1 MSPAPAPPILLFT
14 TGTGYNRLLCQ
25 HTVYTHRRWPI
36 SAAMPYPKISIAAI
50 LSITILILSTPLAS
64 SAETSEKHWTL
75 AELIDHAEYHNSDI
89 EGWQWKVESADA
101 RRRKVNSA
109 KILPRLRV
117 NSKSG
122 IVPEARGDVFNLSS
136 DTLGIGPLGPFNR
149 TDFEFVQ
156 PLYPISQG
164 RNLNEAATH
173 GVDVERA
180 DLAQIR
186 LDVAYEIKE
195 FYYGL
200 LLAQDL
206 NDLAR
211 RLSDELAERKKEL
224 ADKDGISLS
233 NRYKLELALLELNKQ
248 QREIND
254 KEDLA
259 RIALAWRAGF
269 TNTTSL
275 VLVDQWLDPVTASVP
290 PLEELSTRALG
301 LRPDW
306 RKLQAGLAAKQA
318 LTRAARAAYKPQVFV
333 GGGLRYAIA
342 PGRTDQ
348 RNPFVKDDFNYFNGG
363 VFIGIQQNLEWHL
376 LATDVDK
383 ARAEY
388 RELKA
393 REDGAVA
400 AIRLDVRR
408 AYLNYRRTAAD
419 LDDARRARKLARQ
432 WLQEARSEYEFDPDA
447 IGDLIAAFK
456 AWADLEQAH
465 SEAIYDFNLSIAHLE
480 KITGGL
486 DLSLDDAVS
495 P

>member
-1 MSPAPAPPILLFT
+1 MA
-14 TGTGYNRLLCQ
+14 R
-25 HTVYTHRRWPI
+25 
-36 SAAMPYPKISIAAI
+36 AAAA
-50 LSITILILSTPLAS
+50 
-64 SAETSEKHWTL
+64 
-75 AELIDHAEYHNSDI
+75 
-89 EGWQWKVESADA
+89 GW
-101 RRRKVNSA
+101 
-109 KILPRLRV
+109 
-117 NSKSG
+117 
-122 IVPEARGDVFNLSS
+122 DV
-136 DTLGIGPLGPFNR
+136 
-149 TDFEFVQ
+149 
-156 PLYPISQG
+156 
-164 RNLNEAATH
+164 

-206 NDLAR
+206 NDLVR
-211 RLSDELAERKKEL
+211 RLSDELTEKKEEL
-224 ADKDGISLS
+224 ADEDGLSLS
-233 NRYKLELALLELNKQ
+233 NRYKLELALLALTKQ

-269 TNTTSL
+269 TNTTPL
-275 VLVDQWLDPVTASVP
+275 VLVAQWLDPVAARVP

-318 LTRAARAAYKPQVFV
+318 LARAARAAYQPQVFV

-376 LATDVDK
+376 LAADVDK

-408 AYLNYRRTAAD
+408 AYLDYRRAAAN

-432 WLQEARSEYEFDPDA
+432 WLQEARSEYEFDLDA
-447 IGDLIAAFK
+447 IGDLIAAFE
-456 AWADLEQAH
+456 AWAGLEQAH

>member
-1 MSPAPAPPILLFT
+1 MPSPNPSSATILF
-14 TGTGYNRLLCQ
+14 
-25 HTVYTHRRWPI
+25 
-36 SAAMPYPKISIAAI
+36 IA
-50 LSITILILSTPLAS
+50 TLILSTPLA
-64 SAETSEKHWTL
+64 APGETAAKHWTL
-75 AELIDHAEYHNSDI
+75 AELIDHAERHNSDI
-89 EGWQWKVESADA
+89 ERWQWKVESADA
-101 RRRKVNSA
+101 RRRKINSA
-109 KILPRLRV
+109 KILPRLRI
-117 NSKSG
+117 NSQSG
-122 IVPEARGDVFNLSS
+122 IVPEARGDVFNPPS
-136 DTLGIGPLGPFNR
+136 DTSGIRPLGPFNR
-149 TDFEFVQ
+149 TDIEFVQ

-164 RNLNEAATH
+164 RNLNEAATR

-180 DLAQIR
+180 NLAQTR
-186 LDVAYEIKE
+186 LDVAYQIKE

-211 RLSDELAERKKEL
+211 RLSDELDERKKEL
-224 ADKDGISLS
+224 ADEDGLSLS
-233 NRYKLELALLELNKQ
+233 NRYKLELALLELTKQ
-248 QREIND
+248 QREIDD

-259 RIALAWRAGF
+259 RAALAWQAG
-269 TNTTSL
+269 L
-275 VLVDQWLDPVTASVP
+275 PREAPLALAAKWLDPVAASVP
-290 PLEELSTRALG
+290 PLEQLTTRALG

-318 LTRAARAAYKPQVFV
+318 LTQAAQDAYQPQIFI

-363 VFIGIQQNLEWHL
+363 VFLGIRQNLEWHL
-376 LATDVDK
+376 LAADVDK

-400 AIRLDVRR
+400 AIRLDIRR
-408 AYLNYRRTAAD
+408 AYLDYRRAAAD
-419 LDDARRARKLARQ
+419 LDGARRARKLARQ
-432 WLQEARSEYEFDPDA
+432 WLQEARDEYEFDPDA
-447 IGDLIAAFK
+447 IGDLIAAFE
-456 AWADLEQAH
+456 AWAGLEQAH
-465 SEAIYDFNLSIAHLE
+465 SEAIYDFNLSVAHLE

-486 DLSLDDAVS
+486 DLSLDDATA